1 MSTFANAF
9 KGFDPNN
16 MDFTNAGNWPIG
28 VKVVCYSLVLIAIL
42 AAGTHFYVTE
52 KQEKLKRVVAKES
65 GLKKQ
70 YENKARQVANLDALR
85 KQMNDVEERFQQL
98 LKQLPTDKEVPGLL
112 DDITNVGMDAG
123 LDIGSIVLAKEIG
136 KEFYRE
142 LPIKISV
149 SGSYH
154 QLGNF
159 VSGVAGLSRIVTMHN
174 YTIKPAGGGVSMEI
188 DAKTYRYDD
197 SQKKAKRKRGR
208 K

>member
-1 MSTFANAF
+1 MSVIGDAF

-16 MDFTNAGNWPIG
+16 MDFANAGNWPIG
-28 VKVVCYSLVLIAIL
+28 VKVVCYILVAIAII
-42 AAGTHFYVTE
+42 AAGTHFYITE
-52 KQEKLKRVVAKES
+52 KQEMLERVVAKEPS
-65 GLKKQ
+65 LKKQ
-70 YENKARQVANLDALR
+70 YENKAGQVANLEALR
-85 KQMNDVEERFQQL
+85 KQMNDVEERFQEI

-123 LDIGSIVLAKEIG
+123 LNIGSIALADETG
-136 KEFYRE
+136 KEFYKE
-142 LPIKISV
+142 LPIKIVV

-174 YTIKPAGGGVSMEI
+174 FTIKPAGSGVSMEI